1 MESKLVVSL
10 KTTVAVALLLVTLMA
25 TGSALLGQTATG
37 EVNGTVTD
45 PAGAVV
51 PAATVNLI
59 NQATNIETQV
69 STNEAGYFVF
79 VIVRP
84 GTYILKVE
92 RQGFKTA
99 QIPQF
104 AVGVNQAVT
113 QNIILTMGQVTQ
125 TVEVKTEAEMVRR
138 CELPRAGV

>member
-69 STNEAGYFVF
+69 STNEAGYFIF